1 MTILIFLITAL
12 PDELLCVVFKYFSL
26 KEIINKLGLVCR
38 RWRRITE
45 SDILWTDVCLDEW
58 GITHLSEDQLKTIIK
73 HARGFRN
80 FSVAYIDVKKHRFKE
95 TQSTAHAI
103 CNSLC
108 LSHGLNYLNLSGQ
121 LVSNL
126 TFLQGTCQL
135 EYLILNDCIALKD
148 ISPISF
154 DKNLTFLLLNRV
166 VIHEGELLQSVLPLS
181 NLFFL
186 GVKGNELSL
195 ESLKEMCR
203 TFCKLSVLNLDLN
216 IVNRSEFLSLAS
228 EFDITVNNA

>member
-1 MTILIFLITAL
+1 MSRNI
-12 PDELLCVVFKYFSL
+12 DS
-26 KEIINKLGLVCR
+26 R
-38 RWRRITE
+38 R
-45 SDILWTDVCLDEW
+45 
-58 GITHLSEDQLKTIIK
+58 
-73 HARGFRN
+73 
-80 FSVAYIDVKKHRFKE
+80 
-95 TQSTAHAI
+95 QSTARAI

-121 LVSNL
+121 LISNL
-126 TFLQGTCQL
+126 TFLQGTRHL

-154 DKNLTFLLLNRV
+154 CKKLTFLSLNRI

-195 ESLKEMCR
+195 ESLKELCK
-203 TFCKLSVLNLDLN
+203 TLCKLSVLNLDLD

>member
-103 CNSLC
+103 CNSLR
-108 LSHGLNYLNLSGQ
+108 LSHGLNCLNLSGQ

-126 TFLQGTCQL
+126 TFLQGTRQL
-135 EYLILNDCIALKD
+135 EYLILNDCIALKN
-148 ISPISF
+148 ISPF
-154 DKNLTFLLLNRV
+154 FFCKNLTFLSLNRV
-166 VIHEGELLQSVLPLS
+166 AIHEGELLQSELPLS

-186 GVKGNELSL
+186 GIKGNELSL
-195 ESLKEMCR
+195 ESPKEMCK
-203 TFCKLSVLNLDLN
+203 TLWKLSVLNLDLN

-228 EFDITVNNA
+228 EFNITVNNA

>member
-103 CNSLC
+103 CNSLR
-108 LSHGLNYLNLSGQ
+108 LSHGLNCLNLSGQ

-126 TFLQGTCQL
+126 TFLQGTRQL
-135 EYLILNDCIALKD
+135 EYLILNDCIALKN
-148 ISPISF
+148 ISPF
-154 DKNLTFLLLNRV
+154 CFCKNSTFLSPNRV
-166 VIHEGELLQSVLPLS
+166 AIHEGELLQSELPLS

-186 GVKGNELSL
+186 GIKGNELSL
-195 ESLKEMCR
+195 ESPKEMR
-203 TFCKLSVLNLDLN
+203 KTLWKLSVLNLDLN

-228 EFDITVNNA
+228 EFNITVNNA

>member
-1 MTILIFLITAL
+1 M
-12 PDELLCVVFKYFSL
+12 
-26 KEIINKLGLVCR
+26 
-38 RWRRITE
+38 
-45 SDILWTDVCLDEW
+45 LWTNVCLDEW

-108 LSHGLNYLNLSGQ
+108 LSHGLNYLNLNGQ

-126 TFLQGTCQL
+126 TFLQGTRQL

-154 DKNLTFLLLNRV
+154 CKNLTFLSLNRV

-181 NLFFL
+181 NLFFIT
-186 GVKGNELSL
+186 VKGNELSL
-195 ESLKEMCR
+195 ESLKEMCK
-203 TFCKLSVLNLDLN
+203 TLCKLSVLNLDLD
-216 IVNRSEFLSLAS
+216 IVNWSEFLSLAS
-228 EFDITVNNA
+228 EFDITVNNT

>member
-1 MTILIFLITAL
+1 MFECSGVPSSVLANTLH
-12 PDELLCVVFKYFSL
+12 
-26 KEIINKLGLVCR
+26 R
-38 RWRRITE
+38 RWRRISE
-45 SDILWTDVCLDEW
+45 SDMLWTNVCLDEW
-58 GITHLSEDQLKTIIK
+58 GITHFSEDQLKTIIK

-95 TQSTAHAI
+95 TQSAAPAI

-108 LSHGLNYLNLSGQ
+108 LSHGLNYLNLNGQ

-126 TFLQGTCQL
+126 TFLQGTRQL

-148 ISPISF
+148 ISPISL

-195 ESLKEMCR
+195 ESLKEMCK
-203 TFCKLSVLNLDLN
+203 TLCKLSVLNLDLN
-216 IVNRSEFLSLAS
+216 IVNQSEFFILSKR
-228 EFDITVNNA
+228 I

>member
-1 MTILIFLITAL
+1 MFECSGVPSSVLANTLH
-12 PDELLCVVFKYFSL
+12 
-26 KEIINKLGLVCR
+26 R
-38 RWRRITE
+38 RWRRISE
-45 SDILWTDVCLDEW
+45 SDMLWTNVCLDEW
-58 GITHLSEDQLKTIIK
+58 GITHFSEDQLKTIIK

-80 FSVAYIDVKKHRFKE
+80 FSVAYIDVNKHRFKE
-95 TQSTAHAI
+95 TQSTAHNI
-103 CNSLC
+103 CKSLC

-126 TFLQGTCQL
+126 TFLQGTRQL
-135 EYLILNDCIALKD
+135 EYLILNYCTVLKD

-154 DKNLTFLLLNRV
+154 CKNLTFFSLKRA

-195 ESLKEMCR
+195 ESLKEMCK
-203 TFCKLSVLNLDLN
+203 TLCKLSVLNLDLN
-216 IVNRSEFLSLAS
+216 IVNQSEFFILSKR
-228 EFDITVNNA
+228 I

>member
-1 MTILIFLITAL
+1 MTILIFLIIAL
-12 PDELLCVVFKYFSL
+12 PDELLCVVIKYFSL
-26 KEIINKLGLVCR
+26 KEIINKLRLVCR
-38 RWRRITE
+38 RWRRISE
-45 SDILWTDVCLDEW
+45 SDMLWTNVCLDEW
-58 GITHLSEDQLKTIIK
+58 GITHFSEDQLKTIIK

-126 TFLQGTCQL
+126 TFLQGTRQL

-195 ESLKEMCR
+195 ESLKEMCK
-203 TFCKLSVLNLDLN
+203 TLCKLSVLNLDLN
-216 IVNRSEFLSLAS
+216 IVNQSEFFILSKR
-228 EFDITVNNA
+228 I